1 MESRQ
6 KRLTQLSG
14 LHGSG
19 MRKGGGGAAPKPIRK
34 VSCITSFPHCKQEF
48 HGRKDANI
56 KYAGEKVYYYG
67 YGSIPFGAGLP
78 SQRRNQLLPTKD
90 QCFALTDEQC
100 RRIQDILD
108 PDERRFQRGW
118 ELKHQPE
125 LIRLY
130 MTGMSFQQMV
140 SAMTPRL
147 TWS

>member
-1 MESRQ
+1 M
-6 KRLTQLSG
+6 
-14 LHGSG
+14 
-19 MRKGGGGAAPKPIRK
+19 A
-34 VSCITSFPHCKQEF
+34 
-48 HGRKDANI
+48 GRMLISSN
-56 KYAGEKVYYYG
+56 AGEKVYDYDYG
-67 YGSIPFGAGLP
+67 PISFGAGLP
-78 SQRRNQLLPTKD
+78 TQRRNQLLPTKD

-108 PDERRFQRGW
+108 PDESLFQRGW
-118 ELKHQPE
+118 DLKFHPE